1 MSAHKKEYSMSMIPK
16 LKLSYFD
23 FDGGRGEAV
32 RLALT
37 MGKLPFEDD
46 RLSRE
51 GFVARRS
58 EMPYG
63 ALPVLFVDGKPLAQ
77 SNAICRYVGKLTDM
91 YPSDPWQAALCDEI
105 LDTVEEVTMHI
116 GATMSLDDAQK
127 RDRRLKLVTETLP
140 PLLGGLENR
149 LQSGG
154 GDFFVMHSLSVA
166 DLKCSDTMGWLR
178 SGMIDHIAKD
188 FVDKVAPALA
198 QHNDR
203 VVKEPRISAYY
214 AQRAKAPN

>member
-1 MSAHKKEYSMSMIPK
+1 MSVIPK

-37 MGKLPFEDD
+37 IGKVPFEDD

-51 GFVARRS
+51 GFAARVR
-58 EMPYG
+58 ELPYG
-63 ALPVLFVDGKPLAQ
+63 ALPVLYIDGKPLAQ
-77 SNAICRYVGKLTDM
+77 SNAICRYIGKLTDL

-116 GATMSLDDAQK
+116 GSTMSMDDQQK
-127 RDRRLKLVTETLP
+127 KDRRLKLIAETLP
-140 PLLGGLENR
+140 ALLGGLEQR
-149 LQSGG
+149 LKLGG
-154 GDFFVMHSLSVA
+154 GEFFVNHRMSVA
-166 DLKCSDTMGWLR
+166 DLKASDLVGWLR
-178 SGMIDHIAKD
+178 SGMLDHIPTD
-188 FVDKVAPALA
+188 FIDKVAPSIG

-203 VVKEPRISAYY
+203 VTKDPRISAYY
-214 AQRAKAPN
+214 AQRAKTANK